1 MQSKKTPFSKRMFY
15 VIFPFVLPLCLI
27 ALGILLQVNE
37 KLVNGIFTTLG
48 ILIAVIGLIEV
59 VVYASRRQC
68 QPPQPA
74 KTLTTGI
81 ILLILGALLIIL
93 PFTINKLI
101 PIILGI
107 CVLCNGISGI
117 VNTMEFRKADTNIV
131 ASMLFAVTHC
141 LLGIFI
147 LIYVIFI
154 NQNTGWNIIG
164 ILMIISGVLR
174 MINEIV
180 ARLAPKYSGNVVE
193 TSFTKTTITDADTDA
208 AGEAPQSPEEQ

>member
-1 MQSKKTPFSKRMFY
+1 M
-15 VIFPFVLPLCLI
+15 
-27 ALGILLQVNE
+27 
-37 KLVNGIFTTLG
+37 
-48 ILIAVIGLIEV
+48 
-59 VVYASRRQC
+59 
-68 QPPQPA
+68 
-74 KTLTTGI
+74 
-81 ILLILGALLIIL
+81 
-93 PFTINKLI
+93 
-101 PIILGI
+101 
-107 CVLCNGISGI
+107 LCNGISGI

-131 ASMLFAVTHC
+131 ASMLFAVTNC

-208 AGEAPQSPEEQ
+208 AGEAPQAPEEQ

>member
-131 ASMLFAVTHC
+131 ASMLFAVTNC
-141 LLGIFI
+141 LLG
-147 LIYVIFI
+147 
-154 NQNTGWNIIG
+154 IG

>member
-93 PFTINKLI
+93 PFTIK
-101 PIILGI
+101 
-107 CVLCNGISGI
+107 
-117 VNTMEFRKADTNIV
+117 
-131 ASMLFAVTHC
+131 
-141 LLGIFI
+141 
-147 LIYVIFI
+147 
-154 NQNTGWNIIG
+154 IG
-164 ILMIISGVLR
+164 RAHV
-174 MINEIV
+174 
-180 ARLAPKYSGNVVE
+180 
-193 TSFTKTTITDADTDA
+193 
-208 AGEAPQSPEEQ
+208 

>member
-131 ASMLFAVTHC
+131 ASMLFAVTNC

-154 NQNTGWNIIG
+154 NQNTGWN
-164 ILMIISGVLR
+164 